1 MKKTIYKIYDPGN
14 NFLISVN
21 SWEQVGGV
29 ICQYRNN
36 CQIKEIF

>member
-29 ICQYRNN
+29 YVNIET
-36 CQIKEIF
+36 IVK